1 MDITKEYLLEQIKR
15 MEEQR
20 QHAHE
25 VAIASQAAVDVLQSL
40 LARLDLTEEPVSI
53 PGYEIGDAIPIN
65 AHKLG
70 ERHAQS

>member
-25 VAIASQAAVDVLQSL
+25 VAIASQAAIDVLQSL
-40 LARLDLTEEPVSI
+40 VARLDLTAADALSI
-53 PGYEIGDAIPIN
+53 PGYEIGDAIPID
-65 AHKLG
+65 AYKQREH
-70 ERHAQS
+70 HA